1 MIGTRLRSGIVSRR
15 LSPGLPILV
24 LFLATNMLGGRPL
37 FAMPPSRGEVKVVV
51 AGSDRSFAAITKSL
65 TDSLSFIAVTPQF
78 ERVASVDPRSV
89 ARFGPRQPSLF
100 ANLWI
105 DAAADHEVKLY
116 ITDAATGRVFVRRI
130 GLDHGLDNVALESL
144 ALVAQSSLEA
154 LLAGK
159 LIGVTRNDYEQS
171 LEVAA
176 PRPASEGVA
185 KQTAAPTPHPND
197 AYAARPRSWQ
207 LLAGYE
213 LQGWDGATVRN
224 EVALGI
230 EYERWRLRFGVDLYG
245 TWPIQFH
252 NGDLGA
258 ELFSNGVRLGV
269 SRPLA
274 LPWQLRFVPGLGLA
288 IELTRVRP
296 ELSSPDAQ
304 PASAYFAFDP
314 TIRAVLG
321 IERSWGRWSLRMIFG
336 VDFALRPVDYVVTS
350 QDKTNV
356 VRTPWRE
363 RPFGAIV
370 LAAGL

>member
-116 ITDAATGRVFVRRI
+116 ITDAATERVFVRRI

-258 ELFSNGVRLGV
+258 
-269 SRPLA
+269 
-274 LPWQLRFVPGLGLA
+274 
-288 IELTRVRP
+288 
-296 ELSSPDAQ
+296 
-304 PASAYFAFDP
+304 
-314 TIRAVLG
+314 
-321 IERSWGRWSLRMIFG
+321 
-336 VDFALRPVDYVVTS
+336 
-350 QDKTNV
+350 
-356 VRTPWRE
+356 
-363 RPFGAIV
+363 
-370 LAAGL
+370 

>member
-15 LSPGLPILV
+15 LSPGLRILV
-24 LFLATNMLGGRPL
+24 LFLATSMLGGRPL

-65 TDSLSFIAVTPQF
+65 TESLSFIAVTPQF

-89 ARFGPRQPSLF
+89 ARLGPRQPSLF

-116 ITDAATGRVFVRRI
+116 ITDAATERVFVRRI
-130 GLDHGLDNVALESL
+130 SLDHGLDNVAIESL

-171 LEVAA
+171 LEAPA
-176 PRPASEGVA
+176 PRPASEGVR
-185 KQTAAPTPHPND
+185 KQATTPTPGPND
-197 AYAARPRSWQ
+197 VGLQDARPSSWH
-207 LLAGYE
+207 LSAGYE
-213 LQGWDGATVRN
+213 LQGWDGATMRH
-224 EVALGI
+224 EAALGI
-230 EYERWRLRFGVDLYG
+230 EYERWRLRFGVDLYS

-258 ELFSNGVRLGV
+258 ELFSNGVRLVV
-269 SRPLA
+269 SRPVA
-274 LPWQLRFVPGLGLA
+274 LPRQLRFVPGLGLA
-288 IELTRVRP
+288 LELTRVRP
-296 ELSSPDAQ
+296 ELSREGAQ

-321 IERSWGRWSLRMIFG
+321 IERSWGRWSARMIFG
-336 VDFALRPVDYVVTS
+336 VDFAVRPVDYVVTG
-350 QDKTNV
+350 QAGA

-363 RPFGAIV
+363 RPFAAIV
-370 LAAGL
+370 LAAQL